1 MISGYFQPLG
11 TVVAD
16 ESKPFTGTIS
26 SFDNLTYPQMLSL
39 LDGSAGGNWLDLSS
53 TSLSSISDVSF
64 TVPSDATY
72 RMVVDG
78 ISGVADVPSVPEP
91 ASLACLGIGSLL
103 LLTRKRRYKIRSQ
116 AP

>member
-1 MISGYFQPLG
+1 MKIQ
-11 TVVAD
+11 
-16 ESKPFTGTIS
+16 EPFTWYLS
-26 SFDNLTYPQMLSL
+26 SPDNLTYPQMLSPL
-39 LDGSAGGNWLDLSS
+39 LDGSAGGNWLDLSG

-103 LLTRKRRYKIRSQ
+103 FADSQ
-116 AP
+116 ASLKIQNQAP